1 MAEEILHLQLLESQ
15 RCRTIQY
22 ISCAII
28 NQDIKYQEMIN
39 YALVIYSRMN
49 ANGSSNI
56 ILLHPSGSSYT
67 NPKVPAPTWGFS
79 ALFNSIYCLM
89 LQSPVLR

>member
-22 ISCAII
+22 ISCATT

-39 YALVIYSRMN
+39 RALVIYSKMKCKWK
-49 ANGSSNI
+49 I
-56 ILLHPSGSSYT
+56 
-67 NPKVPAPTWGFS
+67 
-79 ALFNSIYCLM
+79 
-89 LQSPVLR
+89 